1 MLEGRC
7 SFILKKQIKHN
18 AIIDATHDGIISI
31 DKDGKIE
38 LFNRAAERILGLKK
52 ENIIGKDV
60 EEVIENTRMHYVL
73 KFGKM
78 ELNQTQYVGGLTIM
92 TNRMPV
98 RNEAGEIIG
107 AVAVFRDI
115 EEVKRFAEEITDLK
129 ESRALLE
136 AVINSTQDA
145 ISVVDEEG
153 KGIMINP
160 AYTRLTGLTE
170 EDVIGKPASV
180 DIAEGKSM
188 HYKVLKTREPVYN
201 VRMKVG
207 PNKKDV
213 IVDVAPIIV
222 GEKLKG
228 SVGVIKDVSEIK
240 KLTEELNQAKKL
252 IRQLRAKYTFSDIVG
267 KSDKMQRIINLA
279 RKAAHTPVTVL
290 LRGESG
296 TGKELFAHAIHNES
310 PRSKYK
316 FVRVNCASLT
326 DSILESEL
334 FGYEEGA
341 FTGAKK
347 GGKKGLF
354 EEADGGTIF
363 LDEIGKINFNLQA
376 KLLRVLQEKEIVRVG
391 GSKPINV
398 DVRIIAATNTDLESA
413 IENGKFRRDLY
424 YRLNVFPLEI
434 PPLRKRKEDLP
445 LLVKHIIK
453 KLNQE
458 YGKTVRGISD
468 AAMLKLSSYE
478 WPGNV
483 RELENILGRAM
494 IYVSFEEGIVDIDDL
509 PVLDDKCE
517 SDSDKFT
524 FNDRFTLEK
533 VDLAE
538 IIARTERRAI
548 ISALKK
554 ADGNRTKA
562 ADILGIAVRS
572 LYYKLSKYGIN
583 Q

>member
-1 MLEGRC
+1 M
-7 SFILKKQIKHN
+7 KKQNKHN
-18 AIIDATHDGIISI
+18 VIIDATHDGIISV

-38 LFNRAAERILGLKK
+38 LFNRAAEKILGLKK

-60 EEVIENTRMHYVL
+60 EDVIENTRMHHVL
-73 KFGKM
+73 KSGEM
-78 ELNQTQYVGGLTIM
+78 ELNQTQYVGGLTII
-92 TNRMPV
+92 TNRMPI

-107 AVAVFRDI
+107 AVAVFRDV

-129 ESRALLE
+129 ESSALLE
-136 AVINSTQDA
+136 AIINSTQDA
-145 ISVVDEEG
+145 ISVVDENG
-153 KGIMINP
+153 YGIMINP
-160 AYTRLTGLTE
+160 AYTKLTGLTE

-188 HYKVLKTREPVYN
+188 HYKVLKTKEPVYN

-207 PNKKDV
+207 ANKKDV

-222 GEKLKG
+222 SGKLKG

-240 KLTEELNQAKKL
+240 KLTEELNQAKKI
-252 IRQLRAKYTFSDIVG
+252 IRQLSAKYTFTDIVG
-267 KSDKMQRIINLA
+267 KSEKMRRIINLA
-279 RKAAHTPVTVL
+279 RRAAHTPVTVL

-310 PRSKYK
+310 QRRNSK
-316 FVRVNCASLT
+316 FIRVNCASLT
-326 DSILESEL
+326 NSILESEL

-354 EEADGGTIF
+354 EEAAGGTIF
-363 LDEIGKINFNLQA
+363 LDEIGKINLNLQA

-391 GSKPINV
+391 GSKPIDI
-398 DVRIIAATNTDLESA
+398 DVRIIVASNTDLERA
-413 IENGKFRRDLY
+413 IEKGEFRKDLY

-445 LLVKHIIK
+445 LLVNHIIK

-458 YGKTVRGISD
+458 YGKTVKGISD
-468 AAMLKLSSYE
+468 AAMLELSSYD

-494 IYVSFEEGIVDIDDL
+494 IYTSFEENIIDVDDL
-509 PVLDDKCE
+509 PVLADENEEYKDEFSFNE
-517 SDSDKFT
+517 S
-524 FNDRFTLEK
+524 FTLEK
-533 VDLAE
+533 ENLSDIV
-538 IIARTERRAI
+538 ARTERRAI
-548 ISALKK
+548 INALKK
-554 ADGNRTKA
+554 ADGNRTEA
-562 ADILGIAVRS
+562 AEILGIAVRS